1 MTLIP
6 YMAAFI
12 VSTIAWSAGKSIGGL
27 WLGSVASLVG
37 GILAFYYT
45 RKYVKNVLN
54 S

>member
-12 VSTIAWSAGKSIGGL
+12 MSTIAWSAGRKVGGL
-27 WLGSVASLVG
+27 WLGSVAALVG

-45 RKYVKNVLN
+45 RKYMKNLLN
-54 S
+54 G